1 MKPEA
6 LTVRSLA
13 LGALL
18 GAASAYLGLY
28 AGLTVSASI
37 PAAMMGV
44 IFTIPLRHLL
54 INDPACPLPRGPRPS
69 RWCV

>member
-18 GAASAYLGLY
+18 AVVLGAANAYLGLY

-37 PAAMMGV
+37 PAAVMG
-44 IFTIPLRHLL
+44 
-54 INDPACPLPRGPRPS
+54 
-69 RWCV
+69 